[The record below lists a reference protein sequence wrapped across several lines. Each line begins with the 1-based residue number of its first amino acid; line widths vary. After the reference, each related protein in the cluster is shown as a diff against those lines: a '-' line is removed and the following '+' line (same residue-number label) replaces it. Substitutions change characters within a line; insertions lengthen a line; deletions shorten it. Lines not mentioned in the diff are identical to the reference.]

1 MALTGLQ
8 IYKLLP
14 QTNCKECGFPTC
26 LAFAMKLAAKQA
38 ELVACPYVSEEAK
51 AQLAAAAAP
60 PIRLVTLEGPAHK
73 VEVGNETV
81 LFRHEK
87 TFYHRP
93 GVFVRVKDTT
103 PVEELKAAVKAAMDF
118 AVEYVGMTLFLDGVV
133 VEAASGETLRQA
145 QGDALRQAQD
155 RFQAAVQA
163 VREVTDRP
171 LILITEDPAVMEAG
185 LKAAAG
191 TRPLL
196 YAANASNWEKMAA
209 LAKGAQAALAV
220 RTPPQPPPPGGG
232 EAQPPPLGGGEG
244 GVDSLAELAEKIKA
258 AGVQDMVLD
267 PGVRDPAGT
276 LVTLTQLRRLAL
288 KKNFRPLGYP
298 IITFPGEGA
307 ATQTEEAILAG
318 QQIAKYGGLVVLDH
332 FTPASAYALLV
343 LRTNIFTDPQK
354 PIQVQPGIYEINAP
368 KPESPLMVT
377 TNFSITYFAVANEVD
392 GSGMPGWLLVA
403 DAEGMSVLTA
413 WAAGKF
419 DAERIAK
426 AVKTTGIEEKI
437 NHRKLVIPGHV
448 AVLLGELE
456 EALPGWKIL
465 VGPREA
471 VDLPGYLKMWNAL

>member
-1 MALTGLQ
+1 MAVTGLQ

-38 ELVACPYVSEEAK
+38 ELAACPYVSEEAK

-60 PIRLVTLEGPAHK
+60 PIRLITVEGPGHK

-81 LFRHEK
+81 LFRHDK
-87 TFYHRP
+87 TFFHRP
-93 GVFVRVKDTT
+93 GIFVRVKDTA
-103 PVEELKAAVKAAMDF
+103 PAEEIKAAVKAAMGF
-118 AVEYVGMTLFLDGVV
+118 AVEYVGISLFLDGIA
-133 VEAASGETLRQA
+133 VEAASGAA
-145 QGDALRQAQD
+145 QT
-155 RFQAAVQA
+155 FQAAVQA
-163 VREVTDRP
+163 VRESTDRP
-171 LILITEDPAVMEAG
+171 LILIADDPAVMEAG
-185 LKAAAG
+185 VKAAAG

-196 YAANASNWEKMAA
+196 YAANASNWEQMAA
-209 LAKGAQAALAV
+209 LAKGAQAPLAV
-220 RTPPQPPPPGGG
+220 RASEAVPPCPPAPCPPAGGG
-232 EAQPPPLGGGEG
+232 YLSG
-244 GVDSLAELAEKIKA
+244 LAELTDKIQG

-276 LVTLTQLRRLAL
+276 LLTLTQLRRLAL

-298 IITFPGEGA
+298 VITFPGEGA
-307 ATQTEEAILAG
+307 GSPMEEAVLAG
-318 QQIAKYGGLVVLDH
+318 QQIAKYGGFVVLDA
-332 FTPASAYALLV
+332 FTPASAYALLA

-354 PIQVQPGIYEINAP
+354 PIQVQPGIYEINSP
-368 KPESPLMVT
+368 KADSPLMVT

-426 AVKTTGIEEKI
+426 AVKGSGLEEKI
-437 NHRKLVIPGHV
+437 NHRSLIIPGHV
-448 AVLLGELE
+448 SVLLGELE
-456 EALPGWKIL
+456 EELPGWKIL

-471 VDLPGYLKMWNAL
+471 VDLPGYLKVWNTL